1 MLTTKYVLT
10 RQITMPET
18 ITIPITTRS
27 RSRLNISNSCA
38 ISFLTKKSRPIR
50 PRMAI
55 MAEKTPWK
63 TDCSSLVEYAKF
75 KGNPER
81 LALITFE
88 NPCGR
93 SGAMLANALIG
104 NSFGLFGIIV
114 PLLIIILALRITR
127 LKMLHLNRLMSI
139 GILVLILGFI
149 ATLKMPRLA
158 AKIAGQIG
166 KALPS
171 VGSNSLFRGGLTLA
185 MQMGTSNVTSGP
197 ALKQMFQGIAA
208 GSKKDFEKTYG
219 ENPNAKNATYRLYF
233 KSIVEAKR
241 YLSDLR
247 AATRSSMSGTNSDKD

>member
-1 MLTTKYVLT
+1 MDFIARMSDNTQMTYAINQALESIDSMDDYIASDAAMESLAKDVEKSTRAMNEKVNVLLG
-10 RQITMPET
+10 QYQKCVDDGDI
-18 ITIPITTRS
+18 
-27 RSRLNISNSCA
+27 
-38 ISFLTKKSRPIR
+38 
-50 PRMAI
+50 
-55 MAEKTPWK
+55 
-63 TDCSSLVEYAKF
+63 
-75 KGNPER
+75 
-81 LALITFE
+81 
-88 NPCGR
+88 
-93 SGAMLANALIG
+93 SGA
-104 NSFGLFGIIV
+104 
-114 PLLIIILALRITR
+114 
-127 LKMLHLNRLMSI
+127 LKVIDDTEKVIDEQIEYMKNMPPEKFR
-139 GILVLILGFI
+139 GVKTVAKILVLILGFI